1 MVKQQSLILQLI
13 VGSIVEK
20 YIGMV
25 RTAIIYFASGV
36 GGVLFSMLISYNTP
50 ALEPYSP
57 VLGLLAAQVDM

>member
-1 MVKQQSLILQLI
+1 VVKQLSLIWQLI

-36 GGVLFSMLISYNTP
+36 GGVLFSSLISYKIA

-57 VLGLLAAQVDM
+57 ILGLLSAQVHM